1 MEKDLENLTH
11 CILDILKGYGIGKY
25 GIRNY
30 YYEGFKPIIEVCSK
44 NGVTNYVEADI
55 LSALKTI
62 AADAKSGKIAK
73 VKAPKSRKAAFLL
86 KEYVS
91 TGSVTLHRLRPE
103 PKIRLSDYYEAI
115 SHGFDEYLQAIK
127 NLVPESRQTLVS
139 ISRSFLKYLDDN
151 GRPSIQLLDLK
162 IVKDFLIF
170 STQNHACSMDYVQ
183 RSLKYLAEYLLQN
196 NKCLDFRDAL
206 LSRPAPR
213 RKLRPVFTDAE
224 VDALLEEAK
233 KSATNPLRDT
243 AIIMIASNLGLR
255 AIDIVNLKLQDIDWY
270 QSTLKFVQHK
280 TKVEC
285 ELPFEAEVGNAI
297 AAYILKERP
306 STKEPFVFI
315 RSRAPFVGLGSPA
328 LGDMVRS
335 YMRASDRITYES
347 GDLKGFHSFRRYVAT
362 KMIDAD
368 VPKDTVKD
376 VLGHLSIDSMKPYIR
391 ISRNKLAL
399 CALDISRIPVSQ
411 EEYL

>member
-151 GRPSIQLLDLK
+151 GS
-162 IVKDFLIF
+162 LI
-170 STQNHACSMDYVQ
+170 Y
-183 RSLKYLAEYLLQN
+183 
-196 NKCLDFRDAL
+196 
-206 LSRPAPR
+206 
-213 RKLRPVFTDAE
+213 
-224 VDALLEEAK
+224 
-233 KSATNPLRDT
+233 
-243 AIIMIASNLGLR
+243 G
-255 AIDIVNLKLQDIDWY
+255 
-270 QSTLKFVQHK
+270 
-280 TKVEC
+280 
-285 ELPFEAEVGNAI
+285 
-297 AAYILKERP
+297 
-306 STKEPFVFI
+306 
-315 RSRAPFVGLGSPA
+315 
-328 LGDMVRS
+328 
-335 YMRASDRITYES
+335 
-347 GDLKGFHSFRRYVAT
+347 
-362 KMIDAD
+362 
-368 VPKDTVKD
+368 
-376 VLGHLSIDSMKPYIR
+376 
-391 ISRNKLAL
+391 
-399 CALDISRIPVSQ
+399 
-411 EEYL
+411 